1 MNKQSAQTNK
11 NSRSMAYMID
21 VDGRRIHLS
30 VHQAQEM
37 KRADKLFKSDRLS
50 DLREAMAIRRQ
61 VERELKETA
70 EGLSVASGILEAVEL
85 EIDRGGEVDFRPP
98 VGRCQM
104 KDRDGLRSL
113 FDCGKLTRAEY
124 ETGMRYR
131 KMTEAAFS
139 GGKSQLAGNV
149 GGGNVD
155 IVGMG
160 FSRAK
165 AATMRTRIDIAVV
178 TNMTGEPIG
187 LLTLRTVAGEGQAMR
202 SLVSGSR
209 GFDRYVA
216 ALRGALAIAEQLM
229 TD

>member
-1 MNKQSAQTNK
+1 MNKQSAK
-11 NSRSMAYMID
+11 NSKTNQPQSVVYGVAD
-21 VDGRRIHLS
+21 RRVALS
-30 VHQAQEM
+30 DHQRQEM
-37 KRADKLFKSDRLS
+37 NRADRLS
-50 DLREAMAIRRQ
+50 KSEKFSERREAMAIRRQ

-139 GGKSQLAGNV
+139 GGKSQLAGSV

-202 SLVSGSR
+202 SLAKGKA
-209 GFDRYVA
+209 FDRYVR
-216 ALRGALAIAEQLM
+216 ALKSALYVAERVM
-229 TD
+229 DG